1 MHELHSDPLSPLI
14 LKSFFL
20 YLLIISRLTHTSNG
34 MDQLE
39 NSCIDQY
46 VGSSNKEVGISTS
59 YIGKDGRHQAME
71 NINISDGCR
80 AIWMEIKFP
89 AAAAANGMSCYSEN
103 PIQHHDY
110 VLG

>member
-71 NINISDGCR
+71 NINISDIC
-80 AIWMEIKFP
+80 WMQSDTDGDKI
-89 AAAAANGMSCYSEN
+89 SSSSRC
-103 PIQHHDY
+103 QRH
-110 VLG
+110 VLLFRKPNTAS